1 MLDKESLDLHKK
13 LGGKL
18 EIKVKQHLS
27 SKRQLSL
34 LYTPGVAGSVKAIN
48 QYKSMAYQLTLKK
61 NTVAVVTDASAV
73 LGLGKVSPEAALPV
87 MEGKC
92 LLFKE
97 LAGIDAFPLCL
108 RTDGWQETAK
118 VIRSLAPVF
127 AAINLEDIA
136 APDCFKIEE
145 NLQDLGIPVVHD
157 DQHATAIAVLAGL
170 FNAIK
175 LAGKNLKKCRIV
187 VCGAG
192 AAGNAVIKLLHYY
205 GCQNL
210 LVVDSNGIIGKYRQF
225 QDVYKKELSEITN
238 PDNKRGNLIQAVR
251 RSDVLIGVSKK
262 NLFTGEMIR
271 SMNSQ
276 AIVFAL
282 ANPDPEISREE
293 ALEAGAAV
301 YASGSSTDRNQI
313 NNALVFPGLFRGMID
328 NRIRKITPQLKIKT
342 AKAIASLVK
351 KPSAKRFMP
360 SVLNKKLVRKIA
372 QTIT

>member
-48 QYKSMAYQLTLKK
+48 QYKSMAYQLSLKK
-61 NTVAVVTDASAV
+61 NTVAVITDATAV
-73 LGLGKVSPEAALPV
+73 LGLGRVSPEAALPV

-108 RTDGWQETAK
+108 KTNNWQETVV
-118 VIRSLAPVF
+118 VIRSLAPTF

-170 FNAIK
+170 FNAVKIV
-175 LAGKNLKKCRIV
+175 GKNLKKCRLI

-192 AAGNAVIKLLHYY
+192 AAGTAVIKLLHYY
-205 GCQNL
+205 GNQNL
-210 LVVDSNGIIGKYRQF
+210 IAVDSNGIIGKHRRF
-225 QDVYKKELSEITN
+225 PDEYKKELAEITN
-238 PDNKRGNLIQAVR
+238 PDNNRGNLAQAVR
-251 RSDVLIGVSKK
+251 ESDILIGVSKK
-262 NLFTGEMIR
+262 NLFQREMIR
-271 SMNSQ
+271 SMNRQ

-282 ANPDPEISREE
+282 ANPDPEISRVD
-293 ALEAGAAV
+293 ALKAGATV
-301 YASGSSTDRNQI
+301 YASGSSIDRNQI
-313 NNALVFPGLFRGMID
+313 NNALVFPGLFRGLID
-328 NRIRKITPQLKIKT
+328 SHRKKITSQLKIKT
-342 AKAIASLVK
+342 AHAIASLITRPTSK
-351 KPSAKRFMP
+351 KFMP
-360 SVLNKKLVRKIA
+360 SVLDKKVVRRVAEAIL
-372 QTIT
+372 